1 MPETIDSIQR
11 DQQGLPNPFSRE
23 IPGQS
28 LTSPLGQ
35 YPFENP
41 ARISSPVQ
49 AVDMFMEKL
58 QEPNN
63 LISLLNL
70 LDAGVSI
77 ESIVRTITFTGFVD
91 GMITVDVAE
100 LVNPILIIEVLALAR
115 KAGIGDAR
123 LLNSYDRPTVDT
135 EKTLEIMQQLKPK
148 KYKNIR
154 EKANALA
161 EKSREEREKS
171 RQERE
176 STPVIEGSFMA
187 SPVVAIAP
195 FVSETDIPTEAPPML
210 TEPAEQL
217 EEEEM
222 I

>member
-11 DQQGLPNPFSRE
+11 DQQGLPNPLSRE

-28 LTSPLGQ
+28 LTSPPGQ

-41 ARISSPVQ
+41 ARINSPAQ
-49 AVDMFMEKL
+49 AADMFMGKL

-100 LVNPILIIEVLALAR
+100 LINPILIIEVLALAR

-123 LLNSYDRPTVDT
+123 LLNSYARPAVDT
-135 EKTLEIMQQLKPK
+135 EKTLEIMQQLKPR
-148 KYKNIR
+148 KYKDIR

-161 EKSREEREKS
+161 EKSREERGS
-171 RQERE
+171 
-176 STPVIEGSFMA
+176 PPALEGSFMA

-195 FVSETDIPTEAPPML
+195 MPEESPAFMPE
-210 TEPAEQL
+210 EPAEQL

-222 I
+222 V